1 MTLSEALGVFN
12 TFKQA
17 FEAEPCDVNKCQSL
31 LAQLKILI
39 VGFKSSATLT
49 TGAGDDE
56 TTKERLLARETLELA
71 CFLSIRAR
79 DLAGFERHVTQ
90 LKTYYYDYNKLTA
103 SKHQHPI
110 VGLYLL
116 FLLAADRIGDFHTEL
131 ELLTNED
138 CENMYIKQ
146 PISLERNIMEG
157 NYAKIMEA
165 KKDVPQMYYPFFME
179 QLMETVRQKVGA
191 SIERSYEKLSTAEAT
206 KMLILNNVEEL
217 KEFARKEND
226 RKMRESEDDLMLGDT
241 TPSIGRRPNVGLINW
256 EVADGNLRFNK
267 TAEKQLEIPALELM
281 VNTIGYATDL
291 ERIV

>member
-1 MTLSEALGVFN
+1 MSEAQSVFEQ
-12 TFKQA
+12 FRSA
-17 FEAEPCDVNKCQSL
+17 FEAEPCDLNKCQAL
-31 LAQLKILI
+31 LGQLKLLI
-39 VGFKSSATLT
+39 VGFKSSAALT
-49 TGAGDDE
+49 TEGDDPE
-56 TTKERLLARETLELA
+56 TVKERLLARETLELA

-79 DLAGFERHVTQ
+79 ELAGFERHVTQ
-90 LKTYYYDYNKLTA
+90 LKTYYLDFSKLPA

-110 VGLYLL
+110 LGLYLL
-116 FLLAADRIGDFHTEL
+116 HLLAADRIGDFHTEL
-131 ELLTNED
+131 ELLTNAD

-146 PISLERNIMEG
+146 PIQLERNIMEG
-157 NYAKIMEA
+157 NYAKILEA

-217 KEFARKEND
+217 KEFAAKEND
-226 RKMRESEDDLMLGDT
+226 RKARESEDDLMLGDT
-241 TPSIGRRPNVGLINW
+241 TPSFGRRPNVGLIQW
-256 EVADGNLRFNK
+256 EVADGNLKFKRS
-267 TAEKQLEIPALELM
+267 AEKQLEIPALELM